1 MSTYRRKQIM
11 YEVIFVAPTIA
22 FFTIVKILPMLSAVW
37 YSLTSWNGISAVK
50 EFVGFHNF
58 AVLAADKHYWYSMK
72 FTLMFSLLSV
82 VFANIL
88 GFITAYALSREI
100 PGRNVLRAA
109 FYLPYVL
116 GGLVLG
122 FVWKFIFL
130 KFFPVLHQT
139 TEIDLFGLSWLGTTE
154 TAFGAMVI
162 VQVWSILGYVMLLYI
177 AGISVIP
184 VDIIESARID
194 GANAIQVIFRI
205 ILPLLMST
213 ITRCLFISF
222 LTCMKVYDVNLSL
235 TDGNP
240 YRSSESIA
248 YNIYKTAFDENAMG
262 YGCAKSLIFI
272 AVILVI
278 SLIQVSITSRRE
290 VQA

>member
-11 YEVIFVAPTIA
+11 YEVIFVAPTMV
-22 FFTIVKILPMLSAVW
+22 FFIIVKILPMFSTVW
-37 YSLTSWNGISAVK
+37 YSLTNWNGISAVK
-50 EFVGFHNF
+50 EFVGFKNF
-58 AVLAADKHYWYSMK
+58 AALAADEHYWYSMG

-82 VFANIL
+82 IFANIL
-88 GFITAYALSREI
+88 GFITAYVLSREI
-100 PGRNVLRAA
+100 PGRNALRAA

-130 KFFPVLHQT
+130 KFFPVLYQLT
-139 TEIDLFGLSWLGTTE
+139 GIGFFGLSWLGTTK

-162 VQVWSILGYVMLLYI
+162 VQVWSILGYMMLLYV

-184 VDIIESARID
+184 MDVIESAKID
-194 GANAIQVIFRI
+194 GANAIQVIYRI
-205 ILPLLMST
+205 ILPLLMPT

-240 YRSSESIA
+240 FRSSESIA
-248 YNIYKTAFDENAMG
+248 YNIYKTAFDENSMG
-262 YGCAKSLIFI
+262 YGCAKSLVFI
-272 AVILVI
+272 VVILVI
-278 SLIQVSITSRRE
+278 SLIQVEMTSRKE